1 MNQTSPSQYELPTC
15 SPPIHRQQETPHA
28 ITCILLITGFLNI
41 GSSQLVA
48 QPKQPAALAR
58 KALTAAEKALTAAE
72 KEQVTSW
79 IKDLG
84 DRQYVKR
91 QQAQNRL
98 LTFGWPAIPY
108 LQKAHQDTNPE
119 RRFRARQLTKEI
131 RHRRSYREFQ
141 ELGRQADN
149 TMDLDQAMIAMAR
162 LINPLIDEND
172 LKRQLD
178 QLAAEVRKQLGP
190 NIPPAKVAPARA
202 VAVIQQVIF
211 KQHGFTGATT
221 NYDHP
226 NNSSLAHVL
235 KTRKGLPILLSH
247 LVVSV
252 GDRVDLPFVGVPV
265 PGRYMVKYDGKQGPG
280 KTPQDDIL
288 IDPFGGGK
296 VLTLVQLQA
305 IIPGIDRESAFQA
318 STRRETVVRMLRNL
332 EADYQDTGD
341 LEAADR
347 TASYRWL
354 VDR

>member
-1 MNQTSPSQYELPTC
+1 MNQTSSSQSPSQYKLQTYY
-15 SPPIHRQQETPHA
+15 PPSGRQRKTPHI
-28 ITCILLITGFLNI
+28 ITCTLLFTSFLSI
-41 GSSQLVA
+41 GSNQLVA
-48 QPKQPAALAR
+48 QRKQPATLAR
-58 KALTAAEKALTAAE
+58 KPLTAAK

-84 DRQYVKR
+84 ARKYVKR
-91 QQAQNRL
+91 QQAQTRL
-98 LTFGWPAIPY
+98 LTFGWPAIPF
-108 LQKAHQDTNPE
+108 LQQAHQDPNPE

-149 TMDLDQAMIAMAR
+149 TMDLDQAMIAIAR
-162 LINPLIDEND
+162 LINPLTDEND

-190 NIPPAKVAPARA
+190 NISPAKVAPARA

-211 KQHGFTGATT
+211 KQHGFTGETT

-235 KTRKGLPILLSH
+235 KTHKGLPILLSH
-247 LVVSV
+247 IVVSV

-265 PGRYMVKYDGKQGPG
+265 PGRYMVKYDGKRGPG

-296 VLTLVQLQA
+296 ILTLEQLQA

-318 STRRETVVRMLRNL
+318 STKRETVVRMLRNL
-332 EADYQDTGD
+332 EADYQETGN

>member
-1 MNQTSPSQYELPTC
+1 MNQTSSSQSPSQYKLQTYY
-15 SPPIHRQQETPHA
+15 PPSDRQRKTPHI
-28 ITCILLITGFLNI
+28 ITCILLFTSFLSI
-41 GSSQLVA
+41 GSNQLVA
-48 QPKQPAALAR
+48 QRKQPATLAR
-58 KALTAAEKALTAAE
+58 KPLTAAK

-84 DRQYVKR
+84 AREYVKR
-91 QQAQNRL
+91 QQAQTRL
-98 LTFGWPAIPY
+98 LTFGWPAIPF
-108 LQKAHQDTNPE
+108 LQQAHQDPNPE

-149 TMDLDQAMIAMAR
+149 TMDLDQAMIAIAR
-162 LINPLIDEND
+162 LINPLTDEND

-190 NIPPAKVAPARA
+190 NISPAKVAPARA

-211 KQHGFTGATT
+211 KQHGFTGETT

-247 LVVSV
+247 IVVSV

-265 PGRYMVKYDGKQGPG
+265 PGRYMVKYDGKRGPG

-296 VLTLVQLQA
+296 ILTLEQLQA
-305 IIPGIDRESAFQA
+305 IIPGIDRESAFQT
-318 STRRETVVRMLRNL
+318 STKRETVVRMLRNL
-332 EADYQDTGD
+332 EADYQETGN

-347 TASYRWL
+347 TASYHWL